1 VTSLSRYFCLLALTA
16 ACLTTAASA
25 DLKITTRTTVMGHSN
40 ESTVYI
46 KGARERREM
55 SFGGHAASV
64 TITQCDQK
72 RMVTI
77 SGNQCSVIP
86 MGGGAE
92 TSCPVPNPRGM
103 AHENANAEP
112 PRKGG
117 VVTITR
123 NVTDTGE
130 RQDMFGYKA
139 RHIKTSMVMDS
150 SPDAC
155 NQSHMKM
162 ETDGWY
168 ADLSAEFSCADESYR
183 AMACGGPGARAG
195 CNDRIVMKGSGS
207 AALGYPLKQTTV
219 MTMDK
224 GTFTT
229 TTEVIE
235 VTTATL
241 EAPLFDAPP
250 GCRTTDMS
258 AMMGGAPA
266 TSQAEPTHAPATAP
280 APAPTPEP
288 KLAPAPAATVAPKAT
303 GVVRIGVVKLKDAS
317 NEGLPTDNLRLDLL
331 DEMAH
336 RQLEAVPL
344 TAEALP
350 QDVEAE
356 ATSKQ
361 CDYILYTTVSHVKSP
376 GNDNVPPAS
385 LPKGVT
391 LDPAKFQ
398 ALSLVTLYKVGKPT
412 PELKDAPIAADAE
425 QFGVNAVMATFP
437 LESAKVA
444 QQLDDDA
451 HPKAPAKAT
460 KPPVKKPAPKPN

>member
-1 VTSLSRYFCLLALTA
+1 LSHQLRRFCLLALTV
-16 ACLTTAASA
+16 ACFITAASA
-25 DLKITTRTTVMGHSN
+25 DLKITTRTTVMGHST

-55 SFGGHAASV
+55 SFGGRATV

-77 SGNQCSVIP
+77 SGNQCSVMQ
-86 MGGGAE
+86 MGGSGE

-103 AHENANAEP
+103 AHENADPTP

-139 RHIKTSMVMDS
+139 RHIKTSMIMES
-150 SPDAC
+150 TPDAC

-183 AMACGGPGARAG
+183 AMACGGPGVRSG
-195 CNDRIVMKGSGS
+195 CTDRIVMKGSGS
-207 AALGYPLKQTTV
+207 AALGYPLKQTTI

-250 GCRTTDMS
+250 GCRTNDTS

-266 TSQAEPTHAPATAP
+266 ASQPEPAHVPAAAASAP
-280 APAPTPEP
+280 AP
-288 KLAPAPAATVAPKAT
+288 KPAATVAPKAA

-344 TAEALP
+344 EAEAPP
-350 QDVEAE
+350 QDVETE
-356 ATSKQ
+356 AASKQ
-361 CDYILYTTVSHVKSP
+361 CDYILYTTVSQVKSP

-437 LESAKVA
+437 LEAAKVA

-451 HPKAPAKAT
+451 HPKAPAKTT
-460 KPPVKKPAPKPN
+460 KAPVKKSAPKPN

>member
-1 VTSLSRYFCLLALTA
+1 VTSLSRYFCLLALTV

-25 DLKITTRTTVMGHSN
+25 DLKITTRTTVMGHST

-55 SFGGHAASV
+55 SLGGRAATV

-77 SGNQCSVIP
+77 SGNQCSIMQ
-86 MGGGAE
+86 MGGSGE
-92 TSCPVPNPRGM
+92 TSCPVPNPRGV

-123 NVTDTGE
+123 DVTDTGE

-139 RHIKTSMVMDS
+139 RHIKTSMVMES
-150 SPDAC
+150 TPDAC

-183 AMACGGPGARAG
+183 AMACGGPSARAG

-250 GCRTTDMS
+250 GCRTNDMS

-266 TSQAEPTHAPATAP
+266 TSRPEPSHAPAAASP
-280 APAPTPEP
+280 AAAPTPAP
-288 KLAPAPAATVAPKAT
+288 KPAATVAPKAA

-336 RQLEAVPL
+336 HQLEVVPL
-344 TAEALP
+344 DAEAPP
-350 QDVEAE
+350 QEVEAE
-356 ATSKQ
+356 ATAKQ
-361 CDYILYTTVSHVKSP
+361 CDYILYTTVSQVKSP
-376 GNDNVPPAS
+376 GNDNVAPAS

-398 ALSLVTLYKVGKPT
+398 ALSQITLYKVGKPT

-437 LESAKVA
+437 LEAAKVA

-451 HPKAPAKAT
+451 HPKAAPAKTT
-460 KPPVKKPAPKPN
+460 KPPVKKAAPKPN

>member
-1 VTSLSRYFCLLALTA
+1 MSRQLPRYWVLALTITCFIASA
-16 ACLTTAASA
+16 AA
-25 DLKITTRTTVMGHSN
+25 DLKIKTRTTVMGQST

-46 KGARERREM
+46 KGARERNEM
-55 SFGGHAASV
+55 SFGGHAGAI
-64 TITQCDQK
+64 TIMQCDQK

-77 SGNQCSVIP
+77 AGNQCSVIQ
-86 MGGGAE
+86 MGGAE
-92 TSCPVPNPRGM
+92 TSCPVTPNPRAM
-103 AHENANAEP
+103 AHENAEPTP

-139 RHIKTSMVMDS
+139 RHIKTSMIMES
-150 SPDAC
+150 TPDAC

-183 AMACGGPGARAG
+183 AMACGGPGARSG
-195 CNDRIVMKGSGS
+195 CIDRIVMKGSGS
-207 AALGYPLKQTTV
+207 GALGYPLKQTTTMV
-219 MTMDK
+219 MDK

-229 TTEVIE
+229 TTEVIA

-241 EAPLFDAPP
+241 EPPLFDMPP
-250 GCRTTDMS
+250 GCRTNDTA
-258 AMMGGAPA
+258 AMMGGAA
-266 TSQAEPTHAPATAP
+266 SQPEPTRAPAAVAP
-280 APAPTPEP
+280 AAAPTPAP
-288 KLAPAPAATVAPKAT
+288 KPPATVAPKAA
-303 GVVRIGVVKLKDAS
+303 GEVRIGVVKLKDAS
-317 NEGLPTDNLRLDLL
+317 NEGLPSDNLRLDLL
-331 DEMAH
+331 DELAH
-336 RQLEAVPL
+336 RQLEVVPL
-344 TAEALP
+344 DTEAP
-350 QDVEAE
+350 PHDVEAE

-361 CDYILYTTVSHVKSP
+361 CDYILYTVVTQVKSP

-412 PELKDAPIAADAE
+412 PELKDVPIAADAE

-437 LESAKVA
+437 LEAAKVA

-451 HPKAPAKAT
+451 HPKAAPAKAT
-460 KPPVKKPAPKPN
+460 KPPVKKAAPKPQ